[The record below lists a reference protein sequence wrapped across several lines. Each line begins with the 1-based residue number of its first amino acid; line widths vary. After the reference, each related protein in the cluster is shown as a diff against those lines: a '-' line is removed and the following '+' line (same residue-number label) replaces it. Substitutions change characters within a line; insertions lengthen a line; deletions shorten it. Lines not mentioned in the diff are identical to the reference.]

1 MTALALRGY
10 SLVRNGFVAAFASWI
25 IGHLNAV
32 GSAIQVSRQ
41 IEVNQRLAHQLRHE
55 YPHEDYAGILAIL
68 NDKTLKEY
76 YK

>member
-1 MTALALRGY
+1 MTALALKGF
-10 SLVRNGFVAAFASWI
+10 SLVRSGFIVAVASWI
-25 IGHLNAV
+25 VGHLQAV
-32 GSAIQVSRQ
+32 GRAIQVSRQ

>member
-1 MTALALRGY
+1 M
-10 SLVRNGFVAAFASWI
+10 
-25 IGHLNAV
+25 IGHLKAV
-32 GSAIQVSRQ
+32 GRAIEVSRQ
-41 IEVNQRLAHQLRHE
+41 IETNQKLAHMLKHE